1 MSCSD
6 LQKSYRLPVAGFR
19 PSSLRDCLKIKLL
32 ILSYK
37 FCVFWRFY
45 TVFPRILL

>member
-1 MSCSD
+1 MT
-6 LQKSYRLPVAGFR
+6 
-19 PSSLRDCLKIKLL
+19 PSSRSIIERRTLRDCLKIKLL

-37 FCVFWRFY
+37 FCIFWRFY